1 MSLFYEYRYINLSY
15 VSFWLKTRE
24 KTNLIMKTNYI
35 IICSCTSIHVT
46 SINVLKIM
54 WTIKYIKKDQ
64 LLKLYSIFSFHN
76 LLKNP
81 WIIRKLS
88 DKKHLSRPAC
98 ILYKVLISKLSDLIS
113 LTHTY
118 TQTDIC
124 DLSWTYFTDLWCQ
137 KYCTKVPKS

>member
-1 MSLFYEYRYINLSY
+1 
-15 VSFWLKTRE
+15 
-24 KTNLIMKTNYI
+24 
-35 IICSCTSIHVT
+35 
-46 SINVLKIM
+46 M

-137 KYCTKVPKS
+137 KYCTKVPKSLWVLSLFYITFKTVIVHLKNRNKSLVLNVVILCKSRLKLGWIIKLCKYI

>member
-1 MSLFYEYRYINLSY
+1 
-15 VSFWLKTRE
+15 
-24 KTNLIMKTNYI
+24 
-35 IICSCTSIHVT
+35 
-46 SINVLKIM
+46 M
-54 WTIKYIKKDQ
+54 WTIKYIKNDQ

-88 DKKHLSRPAC
+88 DKKHLARPAC
-98 ILYKVLISKLSDLIS
+98 ILYTVLISKLSDLIS

-124 DLSWTYFTDLWCQ
+124 KLSWTYFIDLWCQ
-137 KYCTKVPKS
+137 KYCTKVPKSLWVLSLFYITFKTVIVHLKNRNKSLVLNVVILCKSRLELGWIIKLCKYI